1 MTGTNSAF
9 DHSGHT
15 VSPFA
20 GTDVCEE
27 AGFQLPAGAD
37 RVFFDN
43 DLWDFT
49 DVIGLPVQMP
59 LSARRFDFTTVVSP
73 DWRMVAKELVMAMLT
88 PRHPVVAP
96 LPRAYRTALHLWTCA
111 GRLSELSRFFGWL
124 DARGVTSLGQVD
136 TECCEAYLWHR
147 RYVLDENG
155 TVVGSQSPATR
166 RAAAM
171 VPVDLVNYR
180 ELFTADQP
188 AADLVP
194 WGGATPSAVAE
205 MPNGRAENKTQPV
218 EDGVLQPMLA
228 AALYLLT
235 AFSPHAITLAEQIRE
250 ADRLGAR
257 KSRNIRRTQGRK
269 ARAQDP
275 ESKIT
280 ALLAE
285 HRQASD
291 PLTLLPDH
299 HVTERIAKGWSKHD
313 PLVGISLDLLARRA
327 GFSFFSPQWLP
338 SLRGPLE
345 ETLKTVGVE
354 REFGRNA
361 VAVTAVD
368 GNVTMPWTLPLHR
381 QQAVALVGIVR
392 TAAVIVLA
400 AASGMRSSELMELKV
415 GCRQSEEPAPGLI
428 RYRLVS
434 KVIKGQGL
442 GGVVDEWV
450 VIEPAYRAAELIE
463 RLHPAP
469 TEGAS
474 LLGRFAFDVRYRWF
488 RNWVNSEAGARL
500 GLTPIPNGLVN
511 LRRLRRTLA
520 LEMAYRPGGVL
531 ATKIHLKHIVVAT
544 TEGYSSRPG
553 GAQAELLAEVNK
565 LEGDRNLD
573 LVLAE
578 FRNYQE
584 GILPTGPGA
593 RSLTEFFASIDEKLD
608 PAAAP
613 APKIQRSDRDVLN
626 LLTKRAKTL
635 HIGPANFCWFTDP
648 SRALCLKLAGTPT
661 ADRPLVGM
669 CDSARCPQATHH
681 PCHRPV
687 WAEHAERTEIFLG
700 QLGTT
705 RKTERN
711 RLQADHDRALRV
723 LAEIDAASTTD
734 KESA

>member
-1 MTGTNSAF
+1 M
-9 DHSGHT
+9 
-15 VSPFA
+15 SPFA
-20 GTDVCEE
+20 GADVCEE
-27 AGFQLPAGAD
+27 AGLQLPAGAD
-37 RVFFDN
+37 RVFFDD

-59 LSARRFDFTTVVSP
+59 LSARRLDFTTVASP
-73 DWRMVAKELVMAMLT
+73 DWRLVAKELVMAMVT

-111 GRLSELSRFFGWL
+111 GRLAELSRFFRWL

-180 ELFTADQP
+180 DLFTADQP
-188 AADLVP
+188 AADLIP

-205 MPNGRAENKTQPV
+205 MPNGRDENKTQPI
-218 EDGVLQPMLA
+218 EDSVLQPMLA

-235 AFSPHAITLAEQIRE
+235 TFGPHAITLAEQIRE
-250 ADRLGAR
+250 AYHLGPR
-257 KSRNIRRTQGRK
+257 KSRNARRAQGRK
-269 ARAQDP
+269 KARTQDP
-275 ESKIT
+275 EPKIT

-285 HRQASD
+285 HRQTSD

-313 PLVGISLDLLARRA
+313 PLVNISLDLLARRA
-327 GFSFFSPQWLP
+327 GFSFFSPRWLP
-338 SLRGPLE
+338 ALRGPLE
-345 ETLKTVGVE
+345 ETLTAVGAE

-361 VAVTAVD
+361 VAVTMAAGDTTV
-368 GNVTMPWTLPLHR
+368 PWTSPLHR

-400 AASGMRSSELMELKV
+400 AASGMRSSELMELEV
-415 GCRQSEEPAPGLI
+415 GCRRSEEPAPGLI

-434 KVIKGQGL
+434 KVVKGQGL

-463 RLHPAP
+463 RLHPVPA
-469 TEGAS
+469 EGAS

-500 GLTPIPNGLVN
+500 GLAPIPDGLVN

-573 LVLAE
+573 LVLTE
-578 FRNYQE
+578 FRNYQQ
-584 GILPTGPGA
+584 GILPSGPGA
-593 RSLTEFFASIDEKLD
+593 RSLTEFFASIDAKLE
-608 PAAAP
+608 PMAAS
-613 APKIQRSDRDVLN
+613 APKTQRSDRDVLN
-626 LLTKRAKTL
+626 LLAKRAKTL
-635 HIGPANFCWFTDP
+635 HLGPANYCWFTDP
-648 SRALCLKLAGTPT
+648 ARALCLKLAGTPT

-687 WAEHAERTEIFLG
+687 WAEHAERTKTFLG
-700 QLGTT
+700 QLGAP
-705 RKTERN
+705 RKTERT
-711 RLQADHDRALRV
+711 RLKADYDRAVRV
-723 LAEIDAASTTD
+723 ITEIDAVDTNSGE
-734 KESA
+734 ESA